1 MKCLTPP
8 KFREWVGS
16 LNAHVESNRN
26 IVFAKKFANIMS
38 GLPQQASSL
47 FAFSTALIEWLPPNI
62 ERAFY
67 LSDWP
72 LYTPEQM
79 IVFNQLRSFCGESRH
94 LIDAPAHLFD
104 GRSLPDGYDI
114 EDIPRLT
121 ADPVLQE
128 CAVMAGLIFLAL
140 TFQWQGY
147 ILAKDDSGHVYL
159 GDEFI
164 AFFASGDERL
174 EQTRELLTR
183 FKLKAK

>member
-1 MKCLTPP
+1 MICLTPP
-8 KFREWVGS
+8 EFQEWASSFNVR
-16 LNAHVESNRN
+16 VESNRN
-26 IVFAKKFANIMS
+26 LVFAKEFAKVMS
-38 GLPQQASSL
+38 GLPEKASSL
-47 FAFSTALIEWLPPNI
+47 FAFSTALVEWLPPNI

-79 IVFNQLRSFCGESRH
+79 IVFNKLRLVCGESRH

-104 GRSLPDGYDI
+104 GRSLLDRYDTD
-114 EDIPRLT
+114 DIPRLT

-128 CAVMAGLIFLAL
+128 CTVMAGLIFLAM

-147 ILAKDDSGHVYL
+147 ILAKDDSAHVYL

-164 AFFASGDERL
+164 VFFTNGDERL
-174 EQTRELLTR
+174 GHTRELLNR